1 MRKSALLSVAKEMSS
16 KDFLVAFIREK
27 HSQPRRAIVAGMS
40 KHHPEEAV
48 KLIRKYIDKDNSYI
62 VQAEML
68 QQLGNI
74 GEKSDIEMI
83 EFYKN
88 QWSPR
93 KILRNASV
101 KSLAKLKGN

>member
-1 MRKSALLSVAKEMSS
+1 
-16 KDFLVAFIREK
+16 
-27 HSQPRRAIVAGMS
+27 MS

-48 KLIRKYIDKDNSYI
+48 KLIRKYIDTDNSYI

>member
-1 MRKSALLSVAKEMSS
+1 
-16 KDFLVAFIREK
+16 
-27 HSQPRRAIVAGMS
+27 
-40 KHHPEEAV
+40 
-48 KLIRKYIDKDNSYI
+48 
-62 VQAEML
+62 ML